1 MALST
6 LRADIDDEV
15 STILAPDFN
24 ISITNTAGVPHSVDP
39 SITFPNL
46 DAKSQG
52 TKLLETTVLYVDMR
66 RSTQL
71 SFQHRRETVAKLYTA
86 FVRAITRAANYF
98 GGEVR
103 GIIGDRVMIIF
114 DQENCFGKAF
124 DTAILINSVC
134 KYIINSRFSHDEV
147 EFGVGIDYGRMMA
160 TKTGVRRHG
169 AAQQSYRSLVWLGR
183 PANIAS
189 KLTDNANK
197 PEETIDLTVVNV
209 RYDYGFGS
217 VWQDEW
223 PHNFVKQFT
232 YNPLNGLHTHWN
244 PAFREFKYT
253 IKKLTKRPRTSPI
266 LMTEAVYTGLKR
278 ERPAEPSIAKG
289 LLKAANFDIPDY
301 PGTIYG
307 CDLIY
312 PDIRNR

>member
-1 MALST
+1 MVLNRMALST
-6 LRADIDDEV
+6 LRAEIDDEV
-15 STILAPDFN
+15 STILASHFK
-24 ISITNTAGVPHSVDP
+24 ISVTNTAGVPHSADP

-46 DAKSQG
+46 DTKSQG

-86 FVRAITRAANYF
+86 FVRATTRVAKYF

-103 GIIGDRVMIIF
+103 GIIGDRVMVIF
-114 DQENCFGKAF
+114 DQANCFGRAL

-134 KYIINSRFSHDEV
+134 KYIINSRFPHNQV

-160 TKTGVRRHG
+160 TKTGVRRQG

-183 PANIAS
+183 PANVAS

-197 PEETIDLTVVNV
+197 PEETVDLVVINV
-209 RYDYGFGS
+209 RYDYGIGP
-217 VWQDEW
+217 VWNDEW
-223 PHNFVKQFT
+223 PHEFLKQFT

-244 PAFREFKYT
+244 PAFREFRYT
-253 IKKLTKRPRTSPI
+253 IKKFIKRP
-266 LMTEAVYTGLKR
+266 KR
-278 ERPAEPSIAKG
+278 GSSRCPRLVNI
-289 LLKAANFDIPDY
+289 
-301 PGTIYG
+301 
-307 CDLIY
+307 
-312 PDIRNR
+312 